1 MNAETLLLRLSG
13 VRQNGPGKWMA
24 KCPSH
29 DDRSPSLSIRQT
41 DDGKI
46 LIHCWSG
53 CDTESVLTALGLNW
67 RDIFPDRWR
76 EAEARALAHGHR
88 RLKKSL
94 GEITQQDYARHV
106 VAIAQADV
114 EAGKVLSLHDRA
126 TVVIAMGILRGGG
139 Q

>member
-1 MNAETLLLRLSG
+1 MTAEIIARALGGRKVGQGWTAR
-13 VRQNGPGKWMA
+13 
-24 KCPSH
+24 CPAH
-29 DDRSPSLSIRQT
+29 DDRSPSLSIREA

-46 LIHCWSG
+46 LLHCWSG
-53 CDTESVLTALGLNW
+53 CDPEAILTAIGLTW
-67 RDIFPDRWR
+67 RDLYPDRWR
-76 EAEARALAHGHR
+76 EAEARTLAHGHR

-126 TVVIAMGILRGGG
+126 TVDLAMAILRGGG